1 MTTLPLT
8 PLYYAEPTA
17 MTNTSDGGPV
27 EFNTTDAIK
36 TSNGIHPVT
45 LNGELNAQNSTT
57 SMDPGH

>member
-1 MTTLPLT
+1 
-8 PLYYAEPTA
+8 